1 MSEWIAP
8 IGFGGRRFF
17 MTNKEKLA
25 LAIESF
31 GSLVAGIGIVLELIF
46 RADILLIVITSGA
59 FLIAF
64 GSLLWV
70 KVFKR

>member
-1 MSEWIAP
+1 
-8 IGFGGRRFF
+8 